1 MSIPKDQVVVRF
13 PEEGKSRST
22 DREQGSVYEC
32 LDLQILLESPTDP
45 VKVNMNFWLT
55 PRWLMV
61 HVKYKLD
68 MLITVE
74 NFLVCLYESF
84 P

>member
-45 VKVNMNFWLT
+45 VKVNMNF
-55 PRWLMV
+55 
-61 HVKYKLD
+61 
-68 MLITVE
+68 
-74 NFLVCLYESF
+74 
-84 P
+84 